1 MQDRELENVGIPI
14 RWRIYL
20 DPTQEREKELKVDS
34 FFFCPCTFPLMSVPN
49 PNPINQKKNDE
60 Q

>member
-34 FFFCPCTFPLMSVPN
+34 FFFAPVLSLLCLSQI
-49 PNPINQKKNDE
+49 PIL
-60 Q
+60 